1 MSLSDPSAV
10 PDAASV
16 TRNRLVLVVYTSAI
30 FVSAL
35 LLFSVQPLFTKMVL
49 PRLGGSPA
57 VWSVAMVFFQSL
69 LLGGYAYAHYLM
81 QLRNRMLPVVIH
93 LVLLVVAL
101 LTLPLSIAGG
111 WGEPPTSGYAFWLL
125 GLFAVSIG
133 LPFFALAANN
143 PLLQA
148 WFVRTGH
155 PNGPDPYFLYASSN
169 IGSFLALLSY
179 PVLLEPMFTL
189 RTQNLIWTG
198 GYGLLIVLIAACGV
212 LLLRSPV
219 MAVADVGAEAID
231 APAPPWILRAR
242 WIFLAAVP
250 SGLLIAVTAH
260 ISTDVAAAPLL
271 WVLPLS
277 LYLLTWVLVF
287 QSRPLLP
294 HKWILLLQPLA
305 IAGVIVLLA
314 VGGEQNLLLTLGGH
328 QLCFFVIAMA
338 CHGEL
343 ARTRPA
349 AKYLTGFYVA
359 LSFGGMVGGLFAGLI
374 APFTFSWIAEYPIL
388 LACAALCRPPGGNER
403 LARWSNWYW
412 PLLAVLA
419 VALIAP
425 TYNTGKVFTWLD
437 TNRVW
442 VIGAVGVLSA
452 LLALGLNAN
461 RWKIF
466 ATVAVALALIRA
478 YPSDDGRVETVRSFF
493 GVHKIVVTSN
503 GQYHVLMHGTTIYGA
518 EKYQNDDGTPVTG
531 RPEPITYYHKDG
543 GIGQAIAAMRER
555 KGGPLRVAV
564 IGLGSGTLACAS
576 EPGETWKFFEI
587 DQTMVD
593 TAKDPKYFT
602 YISKCEPDMKP
613 VIGDARLTFA
623 KEAAGTLRP
632 DHRRRLFVGCDPDPS
647 RDRGGDGDL
656 QGQAGAAGRC
666 GDACVQPAS
675 RTGQRR
681 GRHRRRQR
689 SQELGLQRGY
699 QPRRGIHLLDHG
711 GGLGARGGRC
721 RQAGVVGPM
730 GTDRSRRQPAGL
742 DRRLLQR
749 ARRGVAAAEEGRGVS
764 LKRTIRRLVR
774 NHSRLSLLAARHDQ
788 PETIVKKLALSFM
801 AGAGA
806 LLATS
811 AFAAPLS
818 NGLTALPDSNIEQVR
833 MVCNENGRCWRER
846 SERRV
851 IVREFLR

>member
-1 MSLSDPSAV
+1 MTQSDLPVAAEAPSAG
-10 PDAASV
+10 
-16 TRNRLVLVVYTSAI
+16 RNRLVLLTYTASI

-81 QLRNRMLPVVIH
+81 QLRNRMIPVAIH

-101 LTLPLSIAGG
+101 LTLPLSIANG

-198 GYGLLIVLIAACGV
+198 GYGLLIVLIGACGV
-212 LLLRSPV
+212 LLLRSPAS
-219 MAVADVGAEAID
+219 AVVDTLAADSD
-231 APAPPWILRAR
+231 APAPAWMLRAR

-305 IAGVIVLLA
+305 IAGVVVLLA
-314 VGGEQNLLLTLGGH
+314 IGGEQNLLLTLGGH
-328 QLCFFVIAMA
+328 LVCFFVIAMA

-374 APFTFSWIAEYPIL
+374 APFAFSWIAEYPIL
-388 LACAALCRPPGGNER
+388 LALAALCRPPGGDER
-403 LARWSNWYW
+403 LPGWSRWYW
-412 PLLAVLA
+412 PFLGLLAV
-419 VALIAP
+419 VLIAP
-425 TYNTGKVFTWLD
+425 SWSDGKIMSGMMTWLQQS
-437 TNRVW
+437 RVW

-466 ATVAVALALIRA
+466 ATVVVALVLLRA
-478 YPSDDGRVETVRSFF
+478 YPSDDGRVVTVRSFF
-493 GVHKIVVTSN
+493 GVHKIVVTPH
-503 GQYHVLMHGTTIYGA
+503 GQYHVLMHGTTIHGA
-518 EKYQNDDGTPVTG
+518 QKFLNNDVSPVTG
-531 RPEPITYYHKDG
+531 RPEPISYYHKDG
-543 GIGQAIAAMRER
+543 GIGQAITAIRAR

-593 TAKDPKYFT
+593 TARDPKYFT
-602 YISKCEPDMKP
+602 YIRDCAPDLKP

-623 KEAAGTLRP
+623 REPDGIYDLIIVDAYSSDAIPVSLPTEEAMKIYKDKLAPQGAVLMHTSNRHLELNSVVVGIAAANGLKSWVYNEDSGRDP
-632 DHRRRLFVGCDPDPS
+632 EYIFATSVVVSARQDADVGELDSSDVWAETEADATQRVWTDDYSNVLGAVYRRL
-647 RDRGGDGDL
+647 RDG
-656 QGQAGAAGRC
+656 
-666 GDACVQPAS
+666 
-675 RTGQRR
+675 
-681 GRHRRRQR
+681 
-689 SQELGLQRGY
+689 E
-699 QPRRGIHLLDHG
+699 
-711 GGLGARGGRC
+711 
-721 RQAGVVGPM
+721 
-730 GTDRSRRQPAGL
+730 
-742 DRRLLQR
+742 
-749 ARRGVAAAEEGRGVS
+749 
-764 LKRTIRRLVR
+764 
-774 NHSRLSLLAARHDQ
+774 
-788 PETIVKKLALSFM
+788 
-801 AGAGA
+801 
-806 LLATS
+806 
-811 AFAAPLS
+811 
-818 NGLTALPDSNIEQVR
+818 
-833 MVCNENGRCWRER
+833 
-846 SERRV
+846 
-851 IVREFLR
+851 

>member
-1 MSLSDPSAV
+1 MHSPDPSAV
-10 PDAASV
+10 TDQPSAS
-16 TRNRLVLVVYTSAI
+16 RNRLVLIVYTSAI

-57 VWSVAMVFFQSL
+57 VWSVAMVFFQTL
-69 LLGGYAYAHYLM
+69 LLAGYAYAHYLT
-81 QLRNRMLPVVIH
+81 QIRNRMMPVVVH
-93 LVLLVVAL
+93 LALLVIAW

-189 RTQNLIWTG
+189 RTQNLIWTSL
-198 GYGLLIVLIAACGV
+198 YGLLIVLIAACGA
-212 LLLRSPV
+212 LLLRSPAKV
-219 MAVADVGAEAID
+219 AAVDAQIEDAD
-231 APAPPWILRAR
+231 APPPPWTLRAR

-294 HKWILLLQPLA
+294 HKWMLRLQPLA

-349 AKYLTGFYVA
+349 ARYLTGFYVA

-388 LACAALCRPPGGNER
+388 LAFAALCRPSGDER
-403 LARWSNWYW
+403 FSRWSGWYW
-412 PLLAVLA
+412 PFLAVLA
-419 VALIAP
+419 IALIAP
-425 TYNTGKVFTWLD
+425 VYSDGKVMSWLGD
-437 TNRVW
+437 HRLW
-442 VIGAVGVLSA
+442 MIGAVGLLSA
-452 LLALGLNAN
+452 LLALALNAS

-466 ATVAVALALIRA
+466 ATVVVALVLIRA
-478 YPSDDGRVETVRSFF
+478 YPADNGRVETVRSFF
-493 GVHKIVVTSN
+493 GVHKIVVTSQ
-503 GQYHVLMHGTTIYGA
+503 GRYHVLMHGTTIHGA
-518 EKYQNDDGTPVTG
+518 EKFRNDDGTPLTG

-543 GIGQAIAAMRER
+543 GIGQAIAAIRER
-555 KGGPLRVAV
+555 KGSPLRAAV

-593 TAKDPKYFT
+593 TARDPKYFT
-602 YISKCEPDMKP
+602 YISSCQPDLKP

-623 KEAAGTLRP
+623 KEP
-632 DHRRRLFVGCDPDPS
+632 DGVYDLIIVDAYSSDAIPIHLATEEAMAIYKNKLAPQGAVVMHVSNRHLELSSVVVGIADANDLKSWVFSEDSGRDNEYIFATSVVVSAREDADVGKLASSDEWAETDANEKQRVWTDDYSNVLGAVWRRL
-647 RDRGGDGDL
+647 RDG
-656 QGQAGAAGRC
+656 
-666 GDACVQPAS
+666 
-675 RTGQRR
+675 
-681 GRHRRRQR
+681 
-689 SQELGLQRGY
+689 
-699 QPRRGIHLLDHG
+699 
-711 GGLGARGGRC
+711 
-721 RQAGVVGPM
+721 
-730 GTDRSRRQPAGL
+730 
-742 DRRLLQR
+742 
-749 ARRGVAAAEEGRGVS
+749 
-764 LKRTIRRLVR
+764 
-774 NHSRLSLLAARHDQ
+774 
-788 PETIVKKLALSFM
+788 
-801 AGAGA
+801 
-806 LLATS
+806 
-811 AFAAPLS
+811 
-818 NGLTALPDSNIEQVR
+818 EQ
-833 MVCNENGRCWRER
+833 
-846 SERRV
+846 
-851 IVREFLR
+851 

>member
-1 MSLSDPSAV
+1 MISSELSVAAEPSV
-10 PDAASV
+10 VS
-16 TRNRLVLVVYTSAI
+16 RNRLILVVYTLAI

-69 LLGGYAYAHYLM
+69 LLGGYAYAHFLTK
-81 QLRNRMLPVVIH
+81 LRNRVVPVAVH
-93 LVLLVVAL
+93 LLLLVVAL
-101 LTLPLSIAGG
+101 LTLPLSIASG

-125 GLFAVSIG
+125 GLFVVSIG

-198 GYGLLIVLIAACGV
+198 GYGLLIVLIAACGA

-219 MAVADVGAEAID
+219 DAAALNLPADDTE

-294 HKWILLLQPLA
+294 HKWMLLAQPLA
-305 IAGVIVLLA
+305 IAGIVILLA

-374 APFTFSWIAEYPIL
+374 APYTFSWVAEYPIL
-388 LACAALCRPPGGNER
+388 LALAALCRPPGDER
-403 LARWSNWYW
+403 LPRWSRWYW
-412 PLLAVLA
+412 PFLAALA
-419 VALIAP
+419 VALIVP
-425 TYNTGKVFTWLD
+425 SFYTGRIFNWVD
-437 TNRVW
+437 AHRVW

-466 ATVAVALALIRA
+466 ATVAVALVLLRA
-478 YPSDDGRVETVRSFF
+478 YPSDDGRVDTVRSFF
-493 GVHKIVVTSN
+493 GVHKIVVTPN
-503 GQYHVLMHGTTIYGA
+503 GQYHVLMHGTTIHGA
-518 EKYQNDDGTPVTG
+518 EKFLNDDGTPVTG

-543 GIGQAIAAMRER
+543 GIGQAIAAIRER
-555 KGGPLRVAV
+555 KGAPLRVAV
-564 IGLGSGTLACAS
+564 IGLGSGTLTCAS
-576 EPGETWKFFEI
+576 EPGEDWKFFEI
-587 DQTMVD
+587 DQSMVD

-602 YISKCEPDMKP
+602 FIQNCEPNLKP

-623 KEAAGTLRP
+623 REPSGTYDVIIVDAYSSDAIPIHLATEEAMGIYKDKLAPQGAVVMHVSNRHLELESVVVGIAEANDLKSWVYSEDSGRDNEYIFSTSVVVSAREEADVGSLASSDKWALTEAEENQRVWT
-632 DHRRRLFVGCDPDPS
+632 DDYSNILGAVWRRL
-647 RDRGGDGDL
+647 RDG
-656 QGQAGAAGRC
+656 
-666 GDACVQPAS
+666 
-675 RTGQRR
+675 
-681 GRHRRRQR
+681 
-689 SQELGLQRGY
+689 
-699 QPRRGIHLLDHG
+699 
-711 GGLGARGGRC
+711 
-721 RQAGVVGPM
+721 
-730 GTDRSRRQPAGL
+730 
-742 DRRLLQR
+742 
-749 ARRGVAAAEEGRGVS
+749 EE
-764 LKRTIRRLVR
+764 
-774 NHSRLSLLAARHDQ
+774 
-788 PETIVKKLALSFM
+788 
-801 AGAGA
+801 
-806 LLATS
+806 
-811 AFAAPLS
+811 
-818 NGLTALPDSNIEQVR
+818 
-833 MVCNENGRCWRER
+833 
-846 SERRV
+846 
-851 IVREFLR
+851 

>member
-1 MSLSDPSAV
+1 MSLSDASAAT
-10 PDAASV
+10 DAASV
-16 TRNRLVLVVYTSAI
+16 GRNRLVLVVYTAAI

-81 QLRNRMLPVVIH
+81 QIRNRAIPVAIH
-93 LVLLVVAL
+93 LVLLAVAL
-101 LTLPLSIAGG
+101 LSLPLSIASG
-111 WGEPPTSGYAFWLL
+111 WGEPPTSGYAVWLL
-125 GLFAVSIG
+125 GLFAISIG

-189 RTQNLIWTG
+189 RAQNLIWTG
-198 GYGLLIVLIAACGV
+198 GYGLLIVLIAACAM
-212 LLLRSPV
+212 LMLRSPD
-219 MAVADVGAEAID
+219 MDVADRRAEDTD

-294 HKWILLLQPLA
+294 HKWMLMLQPLA

-314 VGGEQNLLLTLGGH
+314 IGGEQNLLLTLGGH

-374 APFTFSWIAEYPIL
+374 APFAFSWIAEYPIL

-403 LARWSNWYW
+403 FARWSRRYW
-412 PLLAVLA
+412 PFLAVLA

-425 TYNTGKVFTWLD
+425 AWSTGKMFTWLD
-437 TNRVW
+437 GHRVW

-452 LLALGLNAN
+452 LLAFGLNAN

-493 GVHKIVVTSN
+493 GVHKIVVTPG
-503 GQYHVLMHGTTIYGA
+503 GQYHVLMHGTTIHGA
-518 EKYQNDDGTPVTG
+518 EKFQNDDGTPVTG

-593 TAKDPKYFT
+593 TAKDPRYFT
-602 YISKCEPDMKP
+602 YISKCEPDINP

-623 KEAAGTLRP
+623 KEPAGTYDLIIVDAYSSDAIPIHLATEEAMEIYKDRLSP
-632 DHRRRLFVGCDPDPS
+632 QGAVAMHVSNRHLELSSVVVGIADANDLKSWVFSEDTNRDGEYIFSTTVVVSAREAADVGKLASSDQWALTEAGDDQRVWTDDYSNVLGAVWRRLKNG
-647 RDRGGDGDL
+647 
-656 QGQAGAAGRC
+656 
-666 GDACVQPAS
+666 
-675 RTGQRR
+675 
-681 GRHRRRQR
+681 
-689 SQELGLQRGY
+689 
-699 QPRRGIHLLDHG
+699 
-711 GGLGARGGRC
+711 
-721 RQAGVVGPM
+721 
-730 GTDRSRRQPAGL
+730 
-742 DRRLLQR
+742 
-749 ARRGVAAAEEGRGVS
+749 EE
-764 LKRTIRRLVR
+764 
-774 NHSRLSLLAARHDQ
+774 
-788 PETIVKKLALSFM
+788 
-801 AGAGA
+801 
-806 LLATS
+806 
-811 AFAAPLS
+811 
-818 NGLTALPDSNIEQVR
+818 
-833 MVCNENGRCWRER
+833 
-846 SERRV
+846 
-851 IVREFLR
+851 

>member
-1 MSLSDPSAV
+1 MTLPHPSVVADPPSA
-10 PDAASV
+10 S
-16 TRNRLVLVVYTSAI
+16 RNRLVLVVYTAAI

-69 LLGGYAYAHYLM
+69 LLAGYAYAHYLM
-81 QLRNRMLPVVIH
+81 RLNNRMISVAVH
-93 LVLLVVAL
+93 LTLLVIAF

-111 WGEPPTSGYAFWLL
+111 WGEPPTSGYALWLL

-179 PVLLEPMFTL
+179 PVLLEPIFTL

-198 GYGLLIVLIAACGV
+198 GYVVLIVLIAACGV
-212 LLLRSPV
+212 LLLRSPKSA
-219 MAVADVGAEAID
+219 AVDTLAKDSDAA
-231 APAPPWILRAR
+231 APAWSLRAR

-294 HKWILLLQPLA
+294 HKWMLMLQPAA

-349 AKYLTGFYVA
+349 AKHLTGFYVA
-359 LSFGGMVGGLFAGLI
+359 LSFGGMLGGLFAGLI
-374 APFTFSWIAEYPIL
+374 APNVFSWVAEYPIL
-388 LACAALCRPPGGNER
+388 VVLAALCRPPGDER
-403 LARWSNWYW
+403 FPRWSRWYW
-412 PLLAVLA
+412 PILLAVA

-425 TYNTGKVFTWLD
+425 AFGNGEVLNWLQEQ
-437 TNRVW
+437 RVY
-442 VIGAVGVLSA
+442 VVGAVASA
-452 LLALGLNAN
+452 GMLLALVLNAA
-461 RWKIF
+461 RWKL
-466 ATVAVALALIRA
+466 AALATLALVLVRV
-478 YPSDDGRVETVRSFF
+478 YPADDGRVETVRSFF
-493 GVHKIVVTSN
+493 GVHKIVVTPH
-503 GQYHVLMHGTTIYGA
+503 GQYHVLMHGTTIHGA
-518 EKYQNDDGTPVTG
+518 EKFQNDDGSPIPG
-531 RPEPITYYHKDG
+531 RPEPITYYHRDG
-543 GIGQAIAAMRER
+543 GIGQAITAIRER
-555 KGGPLRVAV
+555 KGAPLRVAV
-564 IGLGSGTLACAS
+564 IGLGAGTLTCAS

-587 DQTMVD
+587 DQSMVD
-593 TAKDPKYFT
+593 TARDPRYFT
-602 YISKCEPDMKP
+602 YVRSCEPDLKP

-623 KEAAGTLRP
+623 REPDGLYDLIIVDAYSSDAIPIHLATEEAMKIYKDKLAPQGAVLMHVSNRHLELSSVVVGIAEANDLKSWVYSEDSGRDSEYIFSTSVVVSAREEADIGKLASSDQWTETEADEEQRVWT
-632 DHRRRLFVGCDPDPS
+632 DDYSNVLGAVYRRL
-647 RDRGGDGDL
+647 RDG
-656 QGQAGAAGRC
+656 
-666 GDACVQPAS
+666 
-675 RTGQRR
+675 
-681 GRHRRRQR
+681 
-689 SQELGLQRGY
+689 
-699 QPRRGIHLLDHG
+699 
-711 GGLGARGGRC
+711 
-721 RQAGVVGPM
+721 
-730 GTDRSRRQPAGL
+730 
-742 DRRLLQR
+742 
-749 ARRGVAAAEEGRGVS
+749 
-764 LKRTIRRLVR
+764 
-774 NHSRLSLLAARHDQ
+774 
-788 PETIVKKLALSFM
+788 
-801 AGAGA
+801 
-806 LLATS
+806 
-811 AFAAPLS
+811 
-818 NGLTALPDSNIEQVR
+818 EQ
-833 MVCNENGRCWRER
+833 
-846 SERRV
+846 
-851 IVREFLR
+851 

>member
-1 MSLSDPSAV
+1 MNSSDPSAV
-10 PDAASV
+10 TDQPSLS
-16 TRNRLVLVVYTSAI
+16 RNRLVLIVYTSAI

-81 QLRNRMLPVVIH
+81 QIRSRVIPVAVH
-93 LVLLVVAL
+93 LALLVVAF
-101 LTLPLSIAGG
+101 LTLPLSIASG

-155 PNGPDPYFLYASSN
+155 PDGPDPYFLYASSN

-189 RTQNLIWTG
+189 RTQNLLWTS
-198 GYGLLIVLIAACGV
+198 GYGVLIVLIGACGV
-212 LLLRSPV
+212 LLLRSPANA
-219 MAVADVGAEAID
+219 AVDRSAEETD
-231 APAPPWILRAR
+231 APAPPLRLRAR

-294 HKWILLLQPLA
+294 HKWMLMAQPLA

-314 VGGEQNLLLTLGGH
+314 FGGEQNLLLTLGGH

-374 APFTFSWIAEYPIL
+374 APYTFSWIAEYPIL
-388 LACAALCRPPGGNER
+388 LALAALCRPPGGNER
-403 LARWSNWYW
+403 FSRWSGWYW
-412 PLLAVLA
+412 PFLAVLA
-419 VALIAP
+419 LALIAP
-425 TYNTGKVFTWLD
+425 SWSEGKITTWL
-437 TNRVW
+437 NEHRVW

-466 ATVAVALALIRA
+466 ATVVVALVLIRA

-493 GVHKIVVTSN
+493 GVHKIVVTPH
-503 GQYHVLMHGTTIYGA
+503 GQYHVLMHGTTIHGA
-518 EKYQNDDGTPVTG
+518 EKFQNDDGTPITG

-543 GIGQAIAAMRER
+543 GIGQAIAAVRER

-564 IGLGSGTLACAS
+564 IGLGAGTLTCAS
-576 EPGETWKFFEI
+576 KPGESWKFFEI
-587 DQTMVD
+587 DQSMVD
-593 TAKDPKYFT
+593 TARDPKYFT
-602 YISKCEPDMKP
+602 YIQNCEPDLKP

-623 KEAAGTLRP
+623 REPDGIYDLIIVDAYSSDAIPIHLATQEAMAIYKSKLAPQGVVMMHVSNRHLELSSVVVGIAEANDLKSWVYSEDSGRDNEYIFSTSVVVSAREEADVGGLASSEQWELEEADEKQRVWT
-632 DHRRRLFVGCDPDPS
+632 DDYSNVLGAVWRRL
-647 RDRGGDGDL
+647 R
-656 QGQAGAAGRC
+656 
-666 GDACVQPAS
+666 
-675 RTGQRR
+675 
-681 GRHRRRQR
+681 
-689 SQELGLQRGY
+689 
-699 QPRRGIHLLDHG
+699 
-711 GGLGARGGRC
+711 
-721 RQAGVVGPM
+721 
-730 GTDRSRRQPAGL
+730 
-742 DRRLLQR
+742 
-749 ARRGVAAAEEGRGVS
+749 EG
-764 LKRTIRRLVR
+764 
-774 NHSRLSLLAARHDQ
+774 
-788 PETIVKKLALSFM
+788 
-801 AGAGA
+801 
-806 LLATS
+806 
-811 AFAAPLS
+811 
-818 NGLTALPDSNIEQVR
+818 EQ
-833 MVCNENGRCWRER
+833 
-846 SERRV
+846 
-851 IVREFLR
+851 

>member
-1 MSLSDPSAV
+1 MSPPDISVATGQPSAG
-10 PDAASV
+10 
-16 TRNRLVLVVYTSAI
+16 RNRLVLIVYTAAI

-81 QLRNRMLPVVIH
+81 QIRNRLIPVVVH
-93 LVLLVVAL
+93 LVLLAVAL
-101 LTLPLSIAGG
+101 VTLPLSIATG

-189 RTQNLIWTG
+189 RTQNLIWSG

-219 MAVADVGAEAID
+219 SAAVDTLAADSD
-231 APAPPWILRAR
+231 TPAPVWMLRAR

-294 HKWILLLQPLA
+294 HKWMLLLQPLA

-314 VGGEQNLLLTLGGH
+314 IGGEQNLLLTLGGH
-328 QLCFFVIAMA
+328 LLCFFVIAMA

-343 ARTRPA
+343 ARTRPS

-359 LSFGGMVGGLFAGLI
+359 LSFGGMVGGLFAGLL
-374 APFTFSWIAEYPIL
+374 APFIFSWIAEYPIL
-388 LACAALCRPPGGNER
+388 LALAALCRPPGGDAR
-403 LARWSNWYW
+403 LARWSRWYW
-412 PLLAVLA
+412 PFLAVLA

-425 TYNTGKVFTWLD
+425 VYSDGQSMAKLTDWLD
-437 TNRVW
+437 DTRVW

-452 LLALGLNAN
+452 LLALGLNAS

-466 ATVAVALALIRA
+466 ATVAVALILIRV
-478 YPSDDGRVETVRSFF
+478 YPADEGRVETVRSFF
-493 GVHKIVVTSN
+493 GVHKIVVTPH
-503 GQYHVLMHGTTIYGA
+503 GQYHVLMHGTTIHGA
-518 EKYQNDDGTPVTG
+518 QKFRNDDGTPVTG
-531 RPEPITYYHKDG
+531 RPEPITYYHRDG
-543 GIGQAIAAMRER
+543 GIGQAITAIRER
-555 KGGPLRVAV
+555 KSAPLRVAV
-564 IGLGSGTLACAS
+564 IGLGSGTLTCAS
-576 EPGETWKFFEI
+576 APGETWKFFEI
-587 DQTMVD
+587 DQSMVD
-593 TAKDPKYFT
+593 TARDPRYFT
-602 YISKCEPDMKP
+602 YIRDCEPDLKP
-613 VIGDARLTFA
+613 VMGDARLTFA
-623 KEAAGTLRP
+623 REPDGIYDLIIIDAYSSDAIPIHLATQEAMKIYKDKLAPQGAVLMHVSNRHLDLTSVAVGIAAANDLKSWVYSEDSGRDSEYIFSTSVVVSAREETDVGKLASSDVWEETDANP
-632 DHRRRLFVGCDPDPS
+632 KQRVWTDDYSNVLGAVYRRL
-647 RDRGGDGDL
+647 RDG
-656 QGQAGAAGRC
+656 
-666 GDACVQPAS
+666 
-675 RTGQRR
+675 
-681 GRHRRRQR
+681 
-689 SQELGLQRGY
+689 
-699 QPRRGIHLLDHG
+699 
-711 GGLGARGGRC
+711 
-721 RQAGVVGPM
+721 
-730 GTDRSRRQPAGL
+730 
-742 DRRLLQR
+742 
-749 ARRGVAAAEEGRGVS
+749 
-764 LKRTIRRLVR
+764 
-774 NHSRLSLLAARHDQ
+774 
-788 PETIVKKLALSFM
+788 
-801 AGAGA
+801 
-806 LLATS
+806 
-811 AFAAPLS
+811 
-818 NGLTALPDSNIEQVR
+818 EQ
-833 MVCNENGRCWRER
+833 
-846 SERRV
+846 
-851 IVREFLR
+851 